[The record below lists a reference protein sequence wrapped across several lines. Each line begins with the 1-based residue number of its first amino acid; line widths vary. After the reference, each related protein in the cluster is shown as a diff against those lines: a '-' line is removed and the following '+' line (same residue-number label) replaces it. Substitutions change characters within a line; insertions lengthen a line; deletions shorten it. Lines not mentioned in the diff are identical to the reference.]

1 MKRKRSC
8 LYTVSKGK
16 IILIRKGKGKERETY
31 REQGFHSNNGFTKRK
46 GRRIQK
52 MLNEDYIK
60 KGKTDLLST
69 ALIED
74 LSDKN
79 LFDPIFCNLR

>member
-1 MKRKRSC
+1 
-8 LYTVSKGK
+8 
-16 IILIRKGKGKERETY
+16 
-31 REQGFHSNNGFTKRK
+31 
-46 GRRIQK
+46 

-79 LFDPIFCNLR
+79 LFDYWISSIHDSLSHSKRELEVSTG

>member
-1 MKRKRSC
+1 
-8 LYTVSKGK
+8 
-16 IILIRKGKGKERETY
+16 
-31 REQGFHSNNGFTKRK
+31 
-46 GRRIQK
+46 

-79 LFDPIFCNLR
+79 LFDPIFIWKMLQETTIRKAKEWSHQADTKDLTSSS